1 MAARAR
7 SDSPVKPRS
16 DLYTGLLVI
25 AFLAQMVGVTF
36 LAIDYMS
43 YPSKAA
49 TPVSFVRPAPA
60 GAGAAQ
66 P

>member
-7 SDSPVKPRS
+7 SDSPAKPRS

-25 AFLAQMVGVTF
+25 AFLAQIVGVTF
-36 LAIDYMS
+36 LAIDYYS
-43 YPSKAA
+43 YPSAKP
-49 TPVSFVRPAPA
+49 TPVSFNRPAPPT
-60 GAGAAQ
+60 AQ